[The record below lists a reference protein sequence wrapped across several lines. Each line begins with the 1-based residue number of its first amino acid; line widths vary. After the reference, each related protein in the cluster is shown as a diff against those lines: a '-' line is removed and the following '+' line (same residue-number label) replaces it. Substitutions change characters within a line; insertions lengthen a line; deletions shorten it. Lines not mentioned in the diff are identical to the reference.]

1 MKRIGWPAC
10 LVVLLLNACT
20 QKQPAAAPLSEEGKE
35 AGVRRNLDSL
45 KNTAA
50 AGDLVVRLGDDL
62 LSYQIK
68 FLNEKDQS
76 YSHAGVVVERNGQ
89 KLIAHITPDE
99 GDKDGIQYSPVDS
112 FLHPAKNLSV
122 ALYRYDFSS
131 AERDSLPVII
141 DGYKRTNVHFDKLY
155 DLTTDNAMYCSEMIC
170 KAIHAV
176 THGRINFRQV
186 NVPVRMQAALYRY
199 FKQALSKKTIAERKI
214 MTIDN
219 LYRVPECRLVMQFP
233 LKFLPGQ

>member
-1 MKRIGWPAC
+1 MKRLTAAVA
-10 LVVLLLNACT
+10 LTVLFFNGC
-20 QKQPAAAPLSEEGKE
+20 KEKSPEAPVSVSREEAVKN
-35 AGVRRNLDSL
+35 NLDSL
-45 KNTAA
+45 KKIAA
-50 AGDLVVRLGDDL
+50 TGDLVVRLGDDL

-68 FLNEKDQS
+68 FLNETDQS
-76 YSHAGVVVERNGQ
+76 YSHAGIVVEKDGQ

-112 FLHPAKNLSV
+112 FLNRAKNLSA
-122 ALYRYDFSS
+122 ALYRYDFSP
-131 AERDSLPVII
+131 AERDSLAVAV
-141 DGYKRTNVHFDKLY
+141 DGYKRANVRFDKLY
-155 DLTTDNAMYCSEMIC
+155 DLVTDTSMYCSEMIS
-170 KAIHAV
+170 KAISGV
-176 THGRINFRQV
+176 THGRISFRRV
-186 NVPVRMQAALYRY
+186 NVPVRMQAPLYRY